1 MGYNIA
7 FSGLSATAEAIDVT
21 SNNIA
26 NAQTVGYK
34 AGEFMFADEFFRA
47 QDPQSMDR
55 SGMGTA
61 RQGIR
66 RDTNYGTVTDTQNP
80 LDVALTG
87 QGMFVL
93 AKNTSGTVPTQTPDT
108 FQFTRNGQFGVD
120 ANNRIVNENGM
131 YIVGYPANV
140 DGKSINK
147 SQFSILTLDQTPM
160 PAKQTSAS
168 TIAMNLDNRGNPIQ
182 ASFDPTQVNS

>member
-7 FSGLSATAEAIDVT
+7 FSGLTSTAEAIDVT

-47 QDPQSMDR
+47 QDPQSRDR
-55 SGMGTA
+55 SGMGAA

-66 RDTNYGTVTDTQNP
+66 REMNYGTVTDTQNP

-93 AKNTSGTVPTQTPDT
+93 AKKCKRNCSNTDS
-108 FQFTRNGQFGVD
+108 R
-120 ANNRIVNENGM
+120 
-131 YIVGYPANV
+131 YI
-140 DGKSINK
+140 SIYSK
-147 SQFSILTLDQTPM
+147 WS
-160 PAKQTSAS
+160 
-168 TIAMNLDNRGNPIQ
+168 
-182 ASFDPTQVNS
+182 VWY